1 MTWALLYL
9 SDTPTSLSLV
19 GGLHSSV
26 NVAGVKRLSGLMSAL
41 NSMET
46 MQKSVMNAFAL
57 KYSQLYYA
65 INLWYCYRPSFTEV
79 ATGRSEVPYDNLQQ
93 LGVQVYGMP
102 PGIPFHSPV
111 LYTQQQLQQIL
122 ANLEKI
128 VFLKVGP

>member
-1 MTWALLYL
+1 MIIPSLLSMTWALLYL

-65 INLWYCYRPSFTEV
+65 IMQSMVLLSSLLYRS
-79 ATGRSEVPYDNLQQ
+79 GYW
-93 LGVQVYGMP
+93 
-102 PGIPFHSPV
+102 
-111 LYTQQQLQQIL
+111 
-122 ANLEKI
+122 
-128 VFLKVGP
+128 KV